1 MKPQGGWRGVL
12 FPAVLTVCLLLSLAA
27 GGIYFAGYLQAQ
39 IFAERSTQLNE
50 ITSQVRANLDNALDS
65 HWNYLS
71 AAVNTLGHQDF
82 DTEEEVA
89 GYIGGLEELLEMH
102 SYSSMLML
110 LDSKGN
116 CYDASGRHGVWPDI
130 DRISDGEA
138 RYSFLSDSL
147 IHEGS
152 YWAFVQKLDAPL
164 ETAEASFTHAVL
176 LKDVYALS
184 AYYEIGRAHV

>member
-130 DRISDGEA
+130 DRISDG
-138 RYSFLSDSL
+138 
-147 IHEGS
+147 
-152 YWAFVQKLDAPL
+152 V
-164 ETAEASFTHAVL
+164 
-176 LKDVYALS
+176 
-184 AYYEIGRAHV
+184 

>member
-71 AAVNTLGHQDF
+71 AAVNTLGHQGPERRRLYRF
-82 DTEEEVA
+82 
-89 GYIGGLEELLEMH
+89 MF
-102 SYSSMLML
+102 
-110 LDSKGN
+110 
-116 CYDASGRHGVWPDI
+116 
-130 DRISDGEA
+130 RI
-138 RYSFLSDSL
+138 
-147 IHEGS
+147 
-152 YWAFVQKLDAPL
+152 
-164 ETAEASFTHAVL
+164 
-176 LKDVYALS
+176 
-184 AYYEIGRAHV
+184 